1 MWRERID
8 QLRSPAPADDIWH
21 RPHRTQSLLDLDP
34 ELGTLLRGERV
45 QRATRDLQVRPH
57 PLPRGDLDPA
67 ALLTRSAADIGVLI
81 VSGIVLRQTDI
92 HGEPS
97 GELLG
102 PGDLIRPAPD
112 EAPSGG
118 FEGTT
123 SWLALRPLKVAPIG
137 TPATLTLCRYPEVL
151 VTLLERIETR
161 ARRLTV
167 TQGIS
172 QLTGVDLRLE
182 TLLWHLADRWGKV
195 TPGGVLL
202 TLDLSHRILGILIGA
217 RRPTVSTAAALLA
230 AQGRVNRLAD
240 GTWFLPNAEPERV
253 SARRP
258 FTVAS
263 AG

>member
-8 QLRSPAPADDIWH
+8 ELRSAVPAEDIWH
-21 RPHRTQSLLDLDP
+21 RPRGTESLLDLDP
-34 ELGTLLRGERV
+34 ELGTLIRGERV
-45 QRATRDLQVRPH
+45 QRATRDLQVQLH
-57 PLPRGDLDPA
+57 ALPRGDLDPA

-81 VSGIVLRQTDI
+81 VSGIVMRQADI

-112 EAPSGG
+112 EAPSAG
-118 FEGTT
+118 FEGDTK
-123 SWLALRPLKVAPIG
+123 WLALRPLQVVPIG
-137 TPATLTLCRYPEVL
+137 TPVTVTLCRYPEVL
-151 VTLLERIETR
+151 ITLLERIEAR

-167 TQGIS
+167 SQGIS

-182 TLLWHLADRWGKV
+182 TLLWHLAERWGKV
-195 TPGGVLL
+195 TPGGVILS
-202 TLDLSHRILGILIGA
+202 LDLSHRILGILIGA

-230 AQGRVNRLAD
+230 AQGRVSRLAD